1 MGRQI
6 HTVNCVLST
15 NIETEERKLSDYNYG
30 MASNKNWQARMAE
43 DRYQDMRKINS
54 TEMLAEIRGNAKINL
69 ELQKIELRQREEE
82 AKRGTYEEI
91 IFDEEGRPYLI
102 TRNLWIDAKPR
113 EFANLRYPKLICA
126 AKRLC
131 LEEQVFIVS
140 CEVSGIKRTIYLD
153 PKRIG
158 SGTYLLGKLAAAG
171 ICIYAPEKRA
181 KQYARLLLS
190 WLIGYAE
197 KSVIADEPGW
207 MEVNGEF
214 TFVAERSMTWL
225 EIKKLL

>member
-1 MGRQI
+1 M
-6 HTVNCVLST
+6 
-15 NIETEERKLSDYNYG
+15 SDQQNGNENAMYWQ
-30 MASNKNWQARMAE
+30 NKMAE
-43 DRYQDMRKINS
+43 DSYQDTREIQK
-54 TEMLAEIRGNAKINL
+54 TEAKEMIRGNAKL
-69 ELQKIELRQREEE
+69 ALQMQKAQLRQREEE
-82 AKRGTYEEI
+82 AKRGTCEEI
-91 IFDEEGRPYLI
+91 AFDEEGRPYLI

-126 AKRLC
+126 AKRSC